1 MHYTL
6 QDCVSF
12 VHCFFFFFFYFFHCL
27 FPALARTLGNL
38 PVLIRNPLEVFRT
51 WLSVTS
57 VFVHVCICVI
67 LSGKLPSFSEVI
79 SSSWVA
85 NVLVRS
91 TSDPR
96 WRPDTNK
103 DWGTKQIRETDK
115 FMWAY
120 QMTDNGKHSLKK
132 EGIWRT
138 HSPVPWKMPLL
149 YVNTHTAY
157 CLVNSWFFKNL
168 HHHLG
173 RWLSTFGG
181 DVIY

>member
-1 MHYTL
+1 MGTVNSLMHYTL

-12 VHCFFFFFFYFFHCL
+12 VHSFFFFFFFYFFHCL

-57 VFVHVCICVI
+57 VFVHVCVCVI

-96 WRPDTNK
+96 
-103 DWGTKQIRETDK
+103 
-115 FMWAY
+115 
-120 QMTDNGKHSLKK
+120 
-132 EGIWRT
+132 
-138 HSPVPWKMPLL
+138 
-149 YVNTHTAY
+149 
-157 CLVNSWFFKNL
+157 
-168 HHHLG
+168 
-173 RWLSTFGG
+173 
-181 DVIY
+181 